1 MIFKYRGKSL
11 EISDNL
17 VGEYKYYKGLDLAEP
32 ICDGYIAVRYRISN
46 ESVQELLVGKSDEDL
61 IDLIEYY
68 MKREIGLRV
77 GPSYP
82 VKIREGF

>member
-11 EISDNL
+11 EINDNL
-17 VGEYKYYKGLDLAEP
+17 AEEYKYYKGLDLAES
-32 ICDGYIAVRYRISN
+32 ICDGYIAVRYRKNN
-46 ESVQELLVGKSDEDL
+46 ESVQDLLAGKSDEEL
-61 IDLIEYY
+61 VDLIEYY